1 MNKNRIWFVGD
12 THFSHGNVIKYCNRP
27 FTDPREMN
35 EHLVSNWNLVI
46 GPNDTVYHVGDV
58 AFEKDPIMLYSII
71 SRLNGTIH
79 LIKGNHD
86 YQIRGRVAG
95 LFEHI
100 EHSGLREIAVADP
113 DGFGGYQQIVLCHYA
128 MRVWNRSHY
137 GAWHLFGH
145 SHGTLPDDETSL
157 SLDVGVDCWNYFPVS
172 YEQIK
177 ERMKTKKFV
186 PIDQHRGKN
195 R

>member
-1 MNKNRIWFVGD
+1 
-12 THFSHGNVIKYCNRP
+12 
-27 FTDPREMN
+27 MN
-35 EHLVSNWNLVI
+35 EHLVSNWNLVVTPQDI
-46 GPNDTVYHVGDV
+46 VYHVGDV
-58 AFEKDPIMLYSII
+58 AFEKDPEVLHCII
-71 SRLNGTIH
+71 SRLNGTVH
-79 LIKGNHD
+79 LVKGNHD
-86 YQIRGRVAG
+86 NLIKGKVAN

-100 EHSGLREIAVADP
+100 EYSGLREIRVEDP
-113 DGFGGYQQIVLCHYA
+113 DGFGGFQPIVLCHYA

-145 SHGTLPDDETSL
+145 SHGTLPDDDTSL

-186 PIDQHRGKN
+186 PIDQHTGKN
-195 R
+195 K